1 MADSILC
8 PQVGQDLTEAKVV
21 ALHVKLGDT
30 VKKGDIVAEVES
42 EKASFEVESFSSGV
56 VIALPY
62 KVGDTAT
69 VLEPLVVLGK
79 EGETVASEPKKQS
92 AGASASASVALASS
106 TPSPKIESVLPR
118 TLAPQG
124 KTGELRSSPLARRIA
139 ADAGLEL
146 STIVGSGPYGA
157 VVLRDVESA
166 LAAGGARVKRGAALK
181 GHASLTIKSLR
192 DGTGHPVV
200 FIHGFGS
207 DLSSWRPFV
216 PKLVIGNPL
225 IGIDLPGHG
234 GSHAQVA
241 TGFEQMAADVAA
253 SLLAK
258 GHKRVH
264 LVGHSLG
271 AAIAAAVAER
281 GDIDVRTLTLIA
293 PAGLG
298 PRIDGHFVEGFLD
311 ASSEAALTPWMK
323 RLVHAPA
330 SLPQVFVR
338 ATLTAR
344 EEKALVEAQRIAA
357 RAVFEG
363 STQLFS
369 IVDALRH
376 YDGPCR
382 AIIGR
387 RDAIIPSDQAEH
399 LPGNVALNRLDHVGH
414 LPHVEA
420 AELVGR
426 LVTETIRSAG

>member
-21 ALHVKLGDT
+21 ALHVKLGDK

-42 EKASFEVESFSSGV
+42 EKASFEVEAFSSGV
-56 VIALPY
+56 VISLPY

-79 EGETVASEPKKQS
+79 EGETVSSEPKKQ
-92 AGASASASVALASS
+92 AAAAPAAASPAPSV
-106 TPSPKIESVLPR
+106 TPKKSEPAAPQA
-118 TLAPQG
+118 LAPQG
-124 KTGELRSSPLARRIA
+124 KAGVLRSSPLARRIA
-139 ADAGLEL
+139 AEAGLEL
-146 STIVGSGPYGA
+146 SSVAGSGPYGA
-157 VVLRDVESA
+157 VVLRDVESV
-166 LAAGGARVKRGAALK
+166 LASGGTRVKRGAALK
-181 GHASLTIKSLR
+181 GQSSLTIKSLR
-192 DGTGHPVV
+192 EGTGHPVV

-207 DLSSWRPFV
+207 DLSSWRLFV
-216 PKLVIGNPL
+216 PKLAIGNPL

-234 GSHAQVA
+234 GSLAQAA

-271 AAIAAAVAER
+271 AALAAAVSER
-281 GDIDVRTLTLIA
+281 GDIDVRSLTLIA

-298 PRIDGHFVEGFLD
+298 PRIDGHFIEGFLE
-311 ASSEAALTPWMK
+311 ASTEAALTPWMK
-323 RLVHAPA
+323 RLVHVPA
-330 SLPQVFVR
+330 SLPQAFVR

-344 EEKALVEAQRIAA
+344 EDKALVSAQRAAA

-369 IVDALRH
+369 IIDALRH

-387 RDAIIPSDQAEH
+387 RDAIIPSDQADQV
-399 LPGNVALNRLDHVGH
+399 PGNVALNRLDHVGH
-414 LPHVEA
+414 LPQVEA
-420 AELVGR
+420 AKLVGR

>member
-1 MADSILC
+1 
-8 PQVGQDLTEAKVV
+8 
-21 ALHVKLGDT
+21 
-30 VKKGDIVAEVES
+30 
-42 EKASFEVESFSSGV
+42 
-56 VIALPY
+56 
-62 KVGDTAT
+62 

-79 EGETVASEPKKQS
+79 EGESVASEPKKQ
-92 AGASASASVALASS
+92 AAAAPAAPASTAHPEKNKPAAPQA
-106 TPSPKIESVLPR
+106 
-118 TLAPQG
+118 LAPQTQAG
-124 KTGELRSSPLARRIA
+124 VLRSSPLARRIA
-139 ADAGLEL
+139 AEAGLEL
-146 STIVGSGPYGA
+146 SSVTGSGPYGA

-166 LAAGGARVKRGAALK
+166 LASGGARVKRGSALK
-181 GHASLTIKSLR
+181 GQSSLTIKSLR
-192 DGTGHPVV
+192 EGTGHPVV

-216 PKLVIGNPL
+216 PKLSIGNPL

-234 GSHAQVA
+234 GSLAHAA
-241 TGFEQMAADVAA
+241 TGFEQMAADLAA

-271 AAIAAAVAER
+271 AALAASVSER
-281 GDIDVRTLTLIA
+281 GDLDVRSLTLIA
-293 PAGLG
+293 PAGFG
-298 PRIDGHFVEGFLD
+298 PRIDGHFIEGFLD
-311 ASSEAALTPWMK
+311 ASTEAALTPWMK

-330 SLPQVFVR
+330 SLPQAYVR

-344 EEKALVEAQRIAA
+344 EDKTLVSAQRAAA

-369 IVDALRH
+369 ILDALRH

-387 RDAIIPSDQAEH
+387 RDAIIPFDQAH
-399 LPGNVALNRLDHVGH
+399 HAPGNVAINYLEHVGH
-414 LPHVEA
+414 LPQVEA

>member
-21 ALHVKLGDT
+21 ALHVKLGDK

-42 EKASFEVESFSSGV
+42 EKASFEVESFSSGI

-79 EGETVASEPKKQS
+79 EGESVASEPKKQ
-92 AGASASASVALASS
+92 AAAAPAAPASTAHPEKNKPAAPQA
-106 TPSPKIESVLPR
+106 
-118 TLAPQG
+118 LAPQTQSG
-124 KTGELRSSPLARRIA
+124 VLRSSPLARRIA
-139 ADAGLEL
+139 AEAGLEL
-146 STIVGSGPYGA
+146 SSVAGSGPYGA

-166 LAAGGARVKRGAALK
+166 LASGGARAKRGAALK
-181 GHASLTIKSLR
+181 GQSSLTIKSLR
-192 DGTGHPVV
+192 EGTGHPVV

-216 PKLVIGNPL
+216 PKLSIGNPL

-234 GSHAQVA
+234 GSLAHAA
-241 TGFEQMAADVAA
+241 TGFEQMAADLAA

-271 AAIAAAVAER
+271 AALAASVSER
-281 GDIDVRTLTLIA
+281 GDLDVRSLTLIA

-298 PRIDGHFVEGFLD
+298 PRIDGHFIEGFLD
-311 ASSEAALTPWMK
+311 ASTEAALTPWMK
-323 RLVHAPA
+323 RLVHLPA
-330 SLPQVFVR
+330 SLPQAYIR

-344 EEKALVEAQRIAA
+344 EDNTLVSSQRAAA

-369 IVDALRH
+369 IIDALRH

-382 AIIGR
+382 AVIGR
-387 RDAIIPSDQAEH
+387 RDAIIPSDQANH
-399 LPGNVALNRLDHVGH
+399 APGNVAINYLEHVGH
-414 LPHVEA
+414 LPQVEA

>member
-42 EKASFEVESFSSGV
+42 EKASFEVESFSSGT

-69 VLEPLVVLGK
+69 VLKPLVVLGAQ
-79 EGETVASEPKKQS
+79 GETFAAAGGKKEAAASPAPAAATSEKKAES
-92 AGASASASVALASS
+92 A
-106 TPSPKIESVLPR
+106 
-118 TLAPQG
+118 APQAPAQPV
-124 KTGELRSSPLARRIA
+124 KTGALRSSPLARRLA
-139 ADAGLEL
+139 AESGLEL
-146 STIVGSGPYGA
+146 ASLSGSGPYGA
-157 VVLRDVESA
+157 VVMRDVEAA
-166 LAAGGARVKRGAALK
+166 LAAGGARVKRGTQLK
-181 GHASLTIKSLR
+181 GHATLTIKSLK

-200 FIHGFGS
+200 FVHGFGS

-216 PKLVIGNPL
+216 AKLTIGNPL

-234 GSHAQVA
+234 GSVGQAVS
-241 TGFEQMAADVAA
+241 GFDQIVADVAA

-271 AAIAAAVAER
+271 AAVAAAISER
-281 GDIDVRTLTLIA
+281 GDIDVRSLTLIA

-298 PRIDGHFVEGFLD
+298 PRIDGHFVEGFLE
-311 ASSEAALTPWMK
+311 ASTEGALSPWMK

-330 SLPQVFVR
+330 SLPQAFVR
-338 ATLTAR
+338 ATLSAR
-344 EEKALVEAQRIAA
+344 EDKSLASAQRNVAQS
-357 RAVFEG
+357 VFEG

-382 AIIGR
+382 AIVGR
-387 RDAIIPSDQAEH
+387 RDAIIPSDQADH
-399 LPGNVALNRLDHVGH
+399 LPGNVALNRLDQVGH
-414 LPHVEA
+414 LPQVEA

>member
-42 EKASFEVESFSSGV
+42 EKASFEVESFSSGT

-69 VLEPLVVLGK
+69 VLEPLVVLGAK
-79 EGETVASEPKKQS
+79 GETVA
-92 AGASASASVALASS
+92 AATGGAKEAAASS
-106 TPSPKIESVLPR
+106 APAAAPSKKAEKSSPQA
-118 TLAPQG
+118 LAPQVQ
-124 KTGELRSSPLARRIA
+124 TGALRSSPLARRIA
-139 ADAGLEL
+139 AESGLEL
-146 STIVGSGPYGA
+146 ASVAGSGPYGA
-157 VVLRDVESA
+157 VVLRDVEAA
-166 LAAGGARVKRGAALK
+166 LASGGARVKRGAQLK
-181 GHASLTIKSLR
+181 GHATLTIKSLK

-200 FIHGFGS
+200 FVHGFGS

-216 PKLVIGNPL
+216 PKLTIGNPL

-234 GSHAQVA
+234 GSVGQAISCFDQIV
-241 TGFEQMAADVAA
+241 ADVAA

-258 GHKRVH
+258 GYKRVH

-271 AAIAAAVAER
+271 AAVAAAVAER
-281 GDIDVRTLTLIA
+281 GDLDVRSLTLIA

-298 PRIDGHFVEGFLD
+298 PRIDGHFVEGFLE
-311 ASSEAALTPWMK
+311 ASTEAALTPWMK

-330 SLPQVFVR
+330 SLPQAFVR
-338 ATLTAR
+338 ATLTSR
-344 EEKALVEAQRIAA
+344 EDKSLVSSQRSVASS
-357 RAVFEG
+357 VFEG

-369 IVDALRH
+369 IVEALRH

-382 AIIGR
+382 AIVGR
-387 RDAIIPSDQAEH
+387 RDAIIPAEQSDH
-399 LPGNVALNRLDHVGH
+399 LPGNVALNRLDQVGH
-414 LPHVEA
+414 LPQVEA
-420 AELVGR
+420 AELVAR

>member
-21 ALHVKLGDT
+21 ALHVKLGDK

-42 EKASFEVESFSSGV
+42 EKASFEVESFSSGT

-79 EGETVASEPKKQS
+79 EGKSVASEPKKQ
-92 AGASASASVALASS
+92 AEASS
-106 TPSPKIESVLPR
+106 PSA
-118 TLAPQG
+118 APVSTAQSKNDEPAAAQALSPQI
-124 KTGELRSSPLARRIA
+124 KTGVLRSSPLARRIA
-139 ADAGLEL
+139 SEAGLEL
-146 STIVGSGPYGA
+146 SSVAGSGPYGA

-166 LAAGGARVKRGAALK
+166 LASGGARVTRGAALK
-181 GHASLTIKSLR
+181 GHSSLTIKSLR
-192 DGTGHPVV
+192 EGTGHPVV

-216 PKLVIGNPL
+216 PKLAIGNPL

-234 GSHAQVA
+234 GSLAHPA
-241 TGFEQMAADVAA
+241 TGFKQMAADVAA

-271 AAIAAAVAER
+271 AALAAAVSER
-281 GDIDVRTLTLIA
+281 GDLDVRSLTLIA

-298 PRIDGHFVEGFLD
+298 PRIDGHFIEGFLD
-311 ASSEAALTPWMK
+311 ASTEGALTPWMK

-330 SLPQVFVR
+330 SLPQAYVR

-344 EEKALVEAQRIAA
+344 EDKTLVSAQRAAA

-369 IVDALRH
+369 IIDALRH

-382 AIIGR
+382 AIMGR
-387 RDAIIPSDQAEH
+387 RDAIIPSDQADH
-399 LPGNVALNRLDHVGH
+399 APGNVAINYLEHVGH
-414 LPHVEA
+414 LPQVEA

>member
-21 ALHVKLGDT
+21 ALHVKLGDK

-42 EKASFEVESFSSGV
+42 EKASFEVESFSSGT

-79 EGETVASEPKKQS
+79 EGKSVAYEPKKQ
-92 AGASASASVALASS
+92 AAASS
-106 TPSPKIESVLPR
+106 PSA
-118 TLAPQG
+118 APVSTAQSKNDEPAAAQALSPQI
-124 KTGELRSSPLARRIA
+124 KTGVLRSSPLARRIA
-139 ADAGLEL
+139 SEAGLEL
-146 STIVGSGPYGA
+146 SSVAGSGPYGA

-166 LAAGGARVKRGAALK
+166 LASGGARVTRGAALK
-181 GHASLTIKSLR
+181 GHSSLTIKSLR
-192 DGTGHPVV
+192 EGTGHPVV

-216 PKLVIGNPL
+216 PKLAIGNPL

-234 GSHAQVA
+234 GSLAHPA
-241 TGFEQMAADVAA
+241 TGFKQMAADVAA

-271 AAIAAAVAER
+271 AALAAAVSER
-281 GDIDVRTLTLIA
+281 GDLDVRSLTLIA

-298 PRIDGHFVEGFLD
+298 PRIDGHFIEGFLD
-311 ASSEAALTPWMK
+311 ASTEGALTPWMK

-330 SLPQVFVR
+330 SLPQAYVR
-338 ATLTAR
+338 ATLIAR
-344 EEKALVEAQRIAA
+344 EDKTLVSAQRAAA

-369 IVDALRH
+369 IIDALRH

-382 AIIGR
+382 AIMGR
-387 RDAIIPSDQAEH
+387 RDAIIPSDQADH
-399 LPGNVALNRLDHVGH
+399 APGNVAINYLEHVGH
-414 LPHVEA
+414 LPQVEA

>member
-21 ALHVKLGDT
+21 ALHVKLGDK

-42 EKASFEVESFSSGV
+42 EKASFEVESFSSGT

-79 EGETVASEPKKQS
+79 EGKSVAYEPKKQ
-92 AGASASASVALASS
+92 AAASS
-106 TPSPKIESVLPR
+106 PSA
-118 TLAPQG
+118 APVSTAQSKNDEPAAAQALSPQI
-124 KTGELRSSPLARRIA
+124 KTGVLRSSPLARRIA
-139 ADAGLEL
+139 SEAGLEL
-146 STIVGSGPYGA
+146 SSVAGSGPYGA

-166 LAAGGARVKRGAALK
+166 LASGGARVTRGAALK
-181 GHASLTIKSLR
+181 GHSSLTIKSLR
-192 DGTGHPVV
+192 EGTGHPVV

-216 PKLVIGNPL
+216 PKLAIGNPL

-234 GSHAQVA
+234 GSLAHPA
-241 TGFEQMAADVAA
+241 TGFKQMAADVAA

-271 AAIAAAVAER
+271 AALAAAVSER
-281 GDIDVRTLTLIA
+281 GDLDVRSLTLIA

-298 PRIDGHFVEGFLD
+298 PRIDGHFIEGFLD
-311 ASSEAALTPWMK
+311 ASTEGALTPWMK

-330 SLPQVFVR
+330 SLPQAYVR

-344 EEKALVEAQRIAA
+344 EDKTLVSAQRAAA

-369 IVDALRH
+369 IIDALRH

-387 RDAIIPSDQAEH
+387 RDAIIPSDQADH
-399 LPGNVALNRLDHVGH
+399 APGNVAINYLEHIGH
-414 LPHVEA
+414 LPQVEA

>member
-21 ALHVKLGDT
+21 ALHVKLGDK

-42 EKASFEVESFSSGV
+42 EKASFEVEAFSSGT

-79 EGETVASEPKKQS
+79 EGESVASEQKRQATAAPAAPASIAQPKKNEPS
-92 AGASASASVALASS
+92 APQA
-106 TPSPKIESVLPR
+106 
-118 TLAPQG
+118 LAPQTQAG
-124 KTGELRSSPLARRIA
+124 VLRSSPLARRIA
-139 ADAGLEL
+139 SEAGLEL
-146 STIVGSGPYGA
+146 SSVAGSGPYGA

-166 LAAGGARVKRGAALK
+166 LASGSARVKRGAVLK
-181 GHASLTIKSLR
+181 GHSSLTIKSLR
-192 DGTGHPVV
+192 EGAGHPVV

-216 PKLVIGNPL
+216 PKLAIGNPL

-234 GSHAQVA
+234 GSLAHAA
-241 TGFEQMAADVAA
+241 TGFEQMAADLTA

-271 AAIAAAVAER
+271 AALAAAVSER
-281 GDIDVRTLTLIA
+281 GDIDVRSLTLIA

-298 PRIDGHFVEGFLD
+298 PRIDGHFIEGFLD
-311 ASSEAALTPWMK
+311 ASTEAALTPWMK
-323 RLVHAPA
+323 RLVHSPA
-330 SLPQVFVR
+330 SLPQAYIR

-344 EEKALVEAQRIAA
+344 EENTLVSSQRAAA

-369 IVDALRH
+369 IIDALRH

-382 AIIGR
+382 AVIGR
-387 RDAIIPSDQAEH
+387 RDAIIPSDQADH
-399 LPGNVALNRLDHVGH
+399 VPGNVAINYLEHVGH
-414 LPHVEA
+414 LPQVEA